1 MVNGGEL
8 MIWPVVYDEEKDIL
22 YVEVEQH
29 FHVMFSPFKP
39 APSKYALSPLDS
51 HFSAD

>member
-1 MVNGGEL
+1 MV
-8 MIWPVVYDEEKDIL
+8 WRVVYDKEKDIL

-39 APSKYALSPLDS
+39 APSKYAIPPLDLR
-51 HFSAD
+51 FYAD